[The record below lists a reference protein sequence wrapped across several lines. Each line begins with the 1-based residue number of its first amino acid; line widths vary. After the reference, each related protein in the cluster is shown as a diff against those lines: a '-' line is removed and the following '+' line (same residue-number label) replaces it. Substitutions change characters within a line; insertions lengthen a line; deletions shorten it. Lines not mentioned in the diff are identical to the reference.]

1 MSSSLSFLAGS
12 SHSLAACNGQIS
24 ACSSA
29 RTGSASRTCPATNCQ
44 GGMLVASMSEAHL
57 QMLMAAS
64 FMTGSYASKLNSM
77 LSPSLF
83 QNTKSVMFVGKYVSN
98 VHISGSE
105 LEYHIA
111 CIEHTRLI
119 IIMPVNRNWTLR
131 YFRPCEFTLG
141 NDCSLRTQ
149 VDSKFTVPDLF
160 KGIFSFK
167 PTPNIMTFVN
177 LVESYLG

>member
-1 MSSSLSFLAGS
+1 
-12 SHSLAACNGQIS
+12 
-24 ACSSA
+24 
-29 RTGSASRTCPATNCQ
+29 
-44 GGMLVASMSEAHL
+44 MLVASMSEAHL
-57 QMLMAAS
+57 QMLIAAS

-77 LSPSLF
+77 LSPSPF
-83 QNTKSVMFVGKYVSN
+83 QNTKSVIVAGKYVSN
-98 VHISGSE
+98 VHISWSE

-119 IIMPVNRNWTLR
+119 IIMSVNRNWTLN
-131 YFRPCEFTLG
+131 YFCPCEFTLG

-149 VDSKFTVPDLF
+149 VDSKFTVPYLF

-167 PTPNIMTFVN
+167 PTPSIMTFVD

>member
-1 MSSSLSFLAGS
+1 
-12 SHSLAACNGQIS
+12 
-24 ACSSA
+24 
-29 RTGSASRTCPATNCQ
+29 
-44 GGMLVASMSEAHL
+44 MLVASMSEAHL
-57 QMLMAAS
+57 QMLIAAS
-64 FMTGSYASKLNSM
+64 FMAGSYASKLNSM
-77 LSPSLF
+77 LSPSPF
-83 QNTKSVMFVGKYVSN
+83 QNTKSVMVAGKYVSN
-98 VHISGSE
+98 VHISWSE

-119 IIMPVNRNWTLR
+119 IIMSVNRNWTLH
-131 YFRPCEFTLG
+131 YFCPCEFTLG

-167 PTPNIMTFVN
+167 PTSSIMTFVD